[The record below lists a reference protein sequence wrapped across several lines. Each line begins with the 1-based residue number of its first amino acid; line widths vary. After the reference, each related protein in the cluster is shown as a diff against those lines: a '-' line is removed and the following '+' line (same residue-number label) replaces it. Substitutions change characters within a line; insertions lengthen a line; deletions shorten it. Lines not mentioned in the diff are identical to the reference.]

1 MVSVSD
7 VKTTRNYKDTL
18 FGSLFYSCD
27 EAIENA
33 KALYKA
39 LTGKDVE
46 NVEKCRIEDVLFRQ
60 FMNDVAYI
68 MDGVFICFVEHQSTI
83 NPNMALRLLIYL
95 ARTYE
100 RFYTG
105 DDLYKSTLIEL
116 PTPEF
121 YVLYNGTDKLDK
133 YTLKLSDAFK
143 SKTDCP
149 KLELEVKVIDINYD
163 KMQETDLKNCKI
175 LSEYSFM
182 VDTVRKYNGDVE
194 RAVKECIEK
203 GVLVDYLRH
212 YGSEVVNMLF
222 EEYNAEK
229 ALEIKGKEEYEKG
242 LNIGK
247 AEGKALGK
255 KEGEELG
262 RLKTLAG
269 LVKDGLLSLAE
280 AAKRAG
286 MTPTDFETRTVG
298 LA

>member
-1 MVSVSD
+1 MSD
-7 VKTTRNYKDTL
+7 TKATGNYKDTL

-27 EAIENA
+27 EAVENA
-33 KALYKA
+33 KSLYKA
-39 LTGKDVE
+39 LTGRDVE
-46 NVEKCRIEDVLFRQ
+46 NVEKCRLEDVLFRQ

-100 RFYTG
+100 RFYSG
-105 DDLYKSTLIEL
+105 DDLYKSDLIEL

-121 YVLYNGTDKLDK
+121 YVLYNGTKKLDK
-133 YTLKLSDAFK
+133 YTLKLSEAFK
-143 SKTDCP
+143 AKTDFP

-163 KMQETDLKNCKI
+163 KMQNTDLKNCKI
-175 LSEYSFM
+175 LSEYSF
-182 VDTVRKYNGDVE
+182 VVETVRKYDGDVE
-194 RAVKECIEK
+194 KAVKECIEK

-242 LNIGK
+242 LNTGIIQGK
-247 AEGKALGK
+247 AEGI
-255 KEGEELG
+255 ELG
-262 RLKTLAG
+262 TLRTLAG

-280 AAKRAG
+280 AAKRAK
-286 MTPTDFETRTVG
+286 MTPTDFEIKTVG
-298 LA
+298 LV

>member
-1 MVSVSD
+1 MSG
-7 VKTTRNYKDTL
+7 VKITRNYKDTL

-46 NVEKCRIEDVLFRQ
+46 NVEKCRLEDVLFRQ

-121 YVLYNGTDKLDK
+121 YVLYNGKKRLDK
-133 YTLKLSDAFK
+133 YTLKLIEAFK
-143 SKTDCP
+143 SKTDFP

-163 KMQETDLKNCKI
+163 KMQDTDLKNCKI
-175 LSEYSFM
+175 LSEYSF
-182 VDTVRKYNGDVE
+182 VIDTVRKYDGDVD

-203 GVLVDYLRH
+203 GVLADYLRH

-229 ALEIKGKEEYEKG
+229 ALEIKGQEEFEKG
-242 LNIGK
+242 VNKGFLK
-247 AEGKALGK
+247 AIV
-255 KEGEELG
+255 ELV
-262 RLKTLAG
+262 R
-269 LVKDGLLSLAE
+269 DGLLSLADG
-280 AAKRAG
+280 AKKAG
-286 MTPTDFETRTVG
+286 MTTEEFKVVQ
-298 LA
+298 AQFQA

>member
-1 MVSVSD
+1 MSD

-27 EAIENA
+27 DAIENA

-46 NVEKCRIEDVLFRQ
+46 NVEKCRLEDVLFRQ

-105 DDLYKSTLIEL
+105 DDLYKSTLIKL

-121 YVLYNGTDKLDK
+121 YVLYNGKDKLKK

-143 SKTDCP
+143 SKTDYP

-175 LSEYSFM
+175 LSEYSFV
-182 VDTVRKYNGDVE
+182 VDTVRKYDGDVE

-203 GVLVDYLRH
+203 GVLADYLRH

-229 ALEIKGKEEYEKG
+229 ALEIKGKEEYDKG
-242 LNIGK
+242 ERIGFLK
-247 AEGKALGK
+247 AIVQMVKNGYLTE
-255 KEGEELG
+255 
-262 RLKTLAG
+262 
-269 LVKDGLLSLAE
+269 KDGAE
-280 AAKRAG
+280 QAEVTAEEFKVIQAQ
-286 MTPTDFETRTVG
+286 FQ
-298 LA
+298 A

>member
-46 NVEKCRIEDVLFRQ
+46 NVEKCRLEDVLFRQ

-105 DDLYKSTLIEL
+105 DDLYKST
-116 PTPEF
+116 F
-121 YVLYNGTDKLDK
+121 KLDK

-286 MTPTDFETRTVG
+286 MTPTDFEIRTVG

>member
-1 MVSVSD
+1 MSG

-33 KALYKA
+33 KSLYKA
-39 LTGKDVE
+39 LTGRNVE
-46 NVEKCRIEDVLFRQ
+46 NVEKCRLEDVLFRQ

-116 PTPEF
+116 PTLEF
-121 YVLYNGTDKLDK
+121 YVLYNGKKRLDK
-133 YTLKLSDAFK
+133 YTLKLSEAFK
-143 SKTDCP
+143 SKTDFP
-149 KLELEVKVIDINYD
+149 KLELEVKVIDINYN
-163 KMQETDLKNCKI
+163 KMQDTDLKNCKI
-175 LSEYSFM
+175 LSEYSF
-182 VDTVRKYNGDVE
+182 VIDTVRKYDGDVE

-203 GVLVDYLRH
+203 GVLADYLRH

-229 ALEIKGKEEYEKG
+229 ALEIKGQEEFEKG
-242 LNIGK
+242 VNKGFLK
-247 AEGKALGK
+247 AIV
-255 KEGEELG
+255 ELV
-262 RLKTLAG
+262 R
-269 LVKDGLLSLAE
+269 DGLLSLADG
-280 AAKRAG
+280 AKKAG
-286 MTPTDFETRTVG
+286 MTTEEFKVVQAQFQG
-298 LA
+298 